1 MALNGS
7 PVSEGGA
14 ANGML
19 VIDQPLE
26 TASGFSSCANLTFG
40 LVAATVAGGGVT
52 LFAFASNAAGTQ
64 RPFTLRCSPMGQA
77 FPQI

>member
-26 TASGFSSCANLTFG
+26 TASGFSCANLTFG

-64 RPFTLRCSPMGQA
+64 RPFTLRSSPMAQA